1 MLLVLV
7 LMVSG
12 LTTLLLVVSA
22 SAWAYATRLMLGV
35 VLVLCILLST
45 LAAPCLV
52 LLLYGL
58 SITTGVY
65 IDLSWSLLV

>member
-35 VLVLCILLST
+35 VLVLSILLST

-52 LLLYGL
+52 LYSMGSAL
-58 SITTGVY
+58 
-65 IDLSWSLLV
+65 LLVST

>member
-22 SAWAYATRLMLGV
+22 SAWAYATRLMLAV
-35 VLVLCILLST
+35 LLVSLVLC
-45 LAAPCLV
+45 
-52 LLLYGL
+52 LLLHYSYCSMLGAL
-58 SITTGVY
+58 TLWAQHY
-65 IDLSWSLLV
+65 YWWST